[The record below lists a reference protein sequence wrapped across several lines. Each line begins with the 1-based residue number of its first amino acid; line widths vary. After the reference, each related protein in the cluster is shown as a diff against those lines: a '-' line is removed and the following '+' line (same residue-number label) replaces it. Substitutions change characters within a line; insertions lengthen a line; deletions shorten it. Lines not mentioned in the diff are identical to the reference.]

1 MSPRVTAG
9 VDVVVVAYESADTLT
24 ACLAALPAEARA
36 VVVDNG
42 SQDGSAAAA
51 EQLGARVVRNH
62 ENRGF
67 AAAANQGAMLGAAE
81 LVLFL
86 NPDAIVGGGD
96 LEQLVDALVA
106 HPSTAAV
113 SPRLLRADGGEQRA
127 WWPFPS
133 PAETWRE
140 ALGFHRLRP
149 ARPARDG
156 AVPFVAG
163 TCLLVR
169 RRAFEAVGG
178 FDERFWLYGEDAD
191 LCRRLWSAGWRVKI
205 VSGAVAVHVGGASG
219 TGDAARTF
227 EHFYRGAEHYVAKHH
242 GPGGLAV
249 HRAGLLV
256 GSALRVP
263 FLAVRRSG
271 DARRRL
277 ATAARA
283 ARLLLSQPGRVA

>member
-1 MSPRVTAG
+1 MSPRTYL
-9 VDVVVVAYESADTLT
+9 DVVVVAYESAGTLT
-24 ACLAALPAEARA
+24 ACLSGLPEAAR
-36 VVVDNG
+36 VTVIDNA
-42 SQDGSAAAA
+42 SRDGSAAAA
-51 EQLGARVVRNH
+51 DGLGDRVVRNF

-67 AAAANQGAMLGAAE
+67 AAAANQGAALGHAE
-81 LVLFL
+81 FLLFL
-86 NPDAIVGGGD
+86 NPDAVIAESD
-96 LEQLVDALVA
+96 LEQLVDDLVA

-113 SPRLLRADGGEQRA
+113 SPRLLLANGREQCA

-133 PAETWRE
+133 PSETWRE
-140 ALGFHRLRP
+140 ALGVHKLRP
-149 ARPARDG
+149 ARPGADG

-191 LCRRLWSAGWRVKI
+191 LCRRLWNAGWRVRI
-205 VSGAVAVHVGGASG
+205 VPDAVAVHVGGASG
-219 TGDAARTF
+219 SGDAAHAF
-227 EHFYRGAEHYVAKHH
+227 EHFYRGAEHFVAKHH
-242 GPGGLAV
+242 GPSGLAV
-249 HRAGLLV
+249 HRAGLMV

-277 ATAARA
+277 AAAARA
-283 ARLLLSQPGRVA
+283 ARLLLSQPGRVS